1 MSVEDEVSE
10 GEAPIGAEGEGAPVP
25 SSRREPEVDDDVED
39 AGAREPEPAMTRA
52 DTLEKS
58 AEDDAIEAAPRED
71 EEGASDDVAA
81 ASIANAEPGDAPS
94 VDEGPE
100 PEAVIADATPVD
112 DLGATAP
119 RTQTLEAFLAVDDA
133 LDPEEYRSR
142 DEGSEPA
149 AEGDAPSTEADL
161 DAIVE
166 ALLFVADKP
175 LKPADLAERAH
186 CSPEALRETILRLQE
201 VYATRGIRL
210 VAVANG
216 FAFRTAP
223 EVSEYVREATAQRP
237 VKLTRAQLET
247 LAILAYRQPM
257 TRPEIDD
264 VRGVDSGPVLKLLLE
279 RHLVRILGKKEE
291 PGRPLLYGTTSLFL
305 ELFGLRTLRDLPTLR
320 EFTELTEESRRTME
334 KKLMGEETPV
344 EGDAPK
350 AEGAANAATGE
361 S

>member
-1 MSVEDEVSE
+1 MSEHDSTQEQAAPAIDAEVS
-10 GEAPIGAEGEGAPVP
+10 APVP
-25 SSRREPEVDDDVED
+25 S
-39 AGAREPEPAMTRA
+39 
-52 DTLEKS
+52 
-58 AEDDAIEAAPRED
+58 AP
-71 EEGASDDVAA
+71 SMVAA
-81 ASIANAEPGDAPS
+81 ATIDDAPAF
-94 VDEGPE
+94 E
-100 PEAVIADATPVD
+100 EAPA
-112 DLGATAP
+112 L
-119 RTQTLEAFLAVDDA
+119 RTQTLDAFLAVDDA
-133 LDPEEYRSR
+133 LDPEEYTQR
-142 DEGSEPA
+142 DSDPDEA
-149 AEGDAPSTEADL
+149 ARGDAPSTEADL

-175 LKPADLAERAH
+175 LKPVDLAERAH

-216 FAFRTAP
+216 FAFRTSP
-223 EVSEYVREATAQRP
+223 EVADYVREATAQRP

-291 PGRPLLYGTTSLFL
+291 PGRPLIYGTTSTFL

-320 EFTELTEESRRTME
+320 EFTELTDESRRTME
-334 KKLMGEETPV
+334 KKLA
-344 EGDAPK
+344 GDEAPP
-350 AEGAANAATGE
+350 APENAATKAE
-361 S
+361 NEEDATTASP

>member
-25 SSRREPEVDDDVED
+25 PSSREPEVDDDAEVAI
-39 AGAREPEPAMTRA
+39 AGASEPA
-52 DTLEKS
+52 DFEEKPS
-58 AEDDAIEAAPRED
+58 EDDALEDSPRDD
-71 EEGASDDVAA
+71 EEGASDDVSAVLSEA
-81 ASIANAEPGDAPS
+81 GAGLS

-100 PEAVIADATPVD
+100 PEPEIAGTSSAEDVNATP
-112 DLGATAP
+112 P

-142 DEGSEPA
+142 DEGAEA
-149 AEGDAPSTEADL
+149 AGEGEVPSTEADL

-186 CSPEALRETILRLQE
+186 CAPEALRETILRLQD

-223 EVSEYVREATAQRP
+223 EVSEYVREATAQKP

-350 AEGAANAATGE
+350 AEGATGATNAATGA